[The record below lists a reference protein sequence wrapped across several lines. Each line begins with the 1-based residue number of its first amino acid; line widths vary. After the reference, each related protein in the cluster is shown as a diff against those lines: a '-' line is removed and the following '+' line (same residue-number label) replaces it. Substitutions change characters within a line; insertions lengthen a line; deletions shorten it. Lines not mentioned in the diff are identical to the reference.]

1 MGFEWD
7 EVKNQANII
16 KHGIDFIRAKE
27 IFNSPVLETVDDRY
41 DYGESRVIAIG
52 VTNEIELAVVYTMH
66 GDVRRIISAR
76 RARRDERRAYRQAYP
91 G

>member
-27 IFNSPVLETVDDRY
+27 IFNSPVLETVDDR
-41 DYGESRVIAIG
+41 
-52 VTNEIELAVVYTMH
+52 L
-66 GDVRRIISAR
+66 
-76 RARRDERRAYRQAYP
+76 
-91 G
+91 